1 MLYERHNFLNKNIEY
16 LVSNEI
22 IEYDIKSA
30 GFNLIKKY
38 KLLDESKVNY
48 LESLGKKQRQVQI
61 GLYQRNDVELKKNL
75 NDKFIEIRKWF
86 FEQNNIEDDDVLSI
100 KKDAIVTL
108 RRCLVTEFD
117 NIQFIEKNVY
127 TSYYYLNELEFYY
140 NKDVIHVKGISD
152 DLLELHGEYMLDFLH
167 NFFLMNEISK
177 KKKVIELIKD
187 FSHYYKARKLE
198 IGYYR
203 ELSKQSLFRLNE
215 SLFKNT
221 LGIKDIGDV
230 QSIDIGYNYIHYIIP
245 LISILV

>member
-167 NFFLMNEISK
+167 NFFLMRTA
-177 KKKVIELIKD
+177 VIWIAVKLLLREKIAEVRI
-187 FSHYYKARKLE
+187 YYWKRTVLNIFMLKNRK
-198 IGYYR
+198 
-203 ELSKQSLFRLNE
+203 SLQL
-215 SLFKNT
+215 T
-221 LGIKDIGDV
+221 V
-230 QSIDIGYNYIHYIIP
+230 
-245 LISILV
+245 